1 MQKFSDFSEN
11 DHLNVGI
18 PKMYDDIVT
27 ALSNSS
33 GNAFPTSNLQVGMT
47 CYRTDLQKEYRLI
60 KLENS
65 VPTWKLCDDANIDV
79 GTTVFDDKGN
89 QIDEYYLPRESTL
102 LIKDTEGDIVLR

>member
-33 GNAFPTSNLQVGMT
+33 GNAFPTANLQVGMT

-60 KLENS
+60 KLENDT
-65 VPTWKLCDDANIDV
+65 PTWQICDDSNITV
-79 GTTVFDDKGN
+79 GSTVFDSAGN
-89 QIDEYYLPRESTL
+89 QIDKYYLPKESTL
-102 LIKDTEGDIVLR
+102 LVQDTEGDIVLR

>member
-18 PKMYDDIVT
+18 PKMYNDIVT

-60 KLENS
+60 KLENDT
-65 VPTWKLCDDANIDV
+65 PTWQICDDTNISV
-79 GTTVFDDKGN
+79 GSTVFDSEGN
-89 QIDEYYLPRESTL
+89 QIDTYYLPRKDRLFTV
-102 LIKDTEGDIVLR
+102 DTEGDIVLT